1 MPAAVLLADL
11 GTLTSNK
18 PEEKLW
24 SLVLLVLLLLHHDET
39 GLWGQMRDISAAVS
53 CKTSF
58 ESHSGVLLL
67 ASL

>member
-1 MPAAVLLADL
+1 MLAAVLLADL

-24 SLVLLVLLLLHHDET
+24 LLVLLLLPHDET
-39 GLWGQMRDISAAVS
+39 GLWGQMRDIRAAVS
-53 CKTSF
+53 CKTSS
-58 ESHSGVLLL
+58 ESQSGVILF

>member
-1 MPAAVLLADL
+1 MLAAVLLADL

-24 SLVLLVLLLLHHDET
+24 LLVLLLLHHDKT

-53 CKTSF
+53 CKTSS
-58 ESHSGVLLL
+58 ESQSGVILF